1 MPFCSSCGTEYKNGS
16 TFCASCGNKL
26 DGALINNANNTN
38 RGEPSNQ
45 IETLLWE
52 GKPAGL
58 RARLKDAANL
68 NSVEYKITN
77 QRVVIKTGLIGKKQE
92 QIDLFRIKD
101 IRTIQGLKDRAL
113 GIGDISII
121 STDAL
126 TPSIKLEEI
135 KNPGDVSEILRRAV
149 RSERCAQGVHIQERM

>member
-26 DGALINNANNTN
+26 DGVLINNTSSTN
-38 RGEPSNQ
+38 QGTSSNQ

-58 RARLKDAANL
+58 RARLKDAAKL

-77 QRVVIKTGLIGKKQE
+77 QRVLIKTGLIGKKQE

-113 GIGDISII
+113 GIGDLNII

-126 TPSIKLEEI
+126 TPNIKLEEI
-135 KNPGDVSEILRRAV
+135 RNPGDVSEILRNAV
-149 RSERCAQGVHIQERM
+149 RSERIAQGVQFQDRM